1 MNNSGG
7 SVTVFTDITKERHA
21 QLEKDKQQDFIIQ
34 QSKLAEIGEIFSSI
48 AHQWKTPLVEISTIA
63 QEHFYM
69 ESPDKKVI
77 ENDHQYVDDIMRQV
91 NYMTETI
98 NDFQTFIMPSNRK
111 TIFDIN
117 DAVVKMMNIVE
128 HNIKYNYINVN
139 IKVEDNTN
147 LMINGYKNELMQTL
161 LNVVNN
167 AKEVLLKNRKKREGN
182 INITIKNVERF
193 VQIDIE
199 DNGGGIPKEYIDKI
213 FDPYFTT
220 KKDGHGIGLYM
231 ARLIIQDKMD
241 GTIGA
246 SNTSEGA
253 KFSIKLEV
261 CDENISS

>member
-1 MNNSGG
+1 MQFPCPHTKDLKLDEYFKQSDSKSLVQSLDKFITNTSISNELILKNKDGQEFIYYINHKEYLEDLNNSGG

-69 ESPDKKVI
+69 ESPDKKVL

-111 TIFDIN
+111 TVFDIN

-128 HNIKYNYINVN
+128 QNIKYNYIKVN
-139 IKVEDNTN
+139 IKVKDNTN

-167 AKEVLLKNRKKREGN
+167 AKEVLLKNRKK
-182 INITIKNVERF
+182 
-193 VQIDIE
+193 
-199 DNGGGIPKEYIDKI
+199 
-213 FDPYFTT
+213 
-220 KKDGHGIGLYM
+220 
-231 ARLIIQDKMD
+231 
-241 GTIGA
+241 
-246 SNTSEGA
+246 
-253 KFSIKLEV
+253 
-261 CDENISS
+261 